1 MSRVVKSEECLK
13 GAVHVS
19 SKPNVTIIGF
29 NPEKDEDVVKYISD
43 RIRRGV
49 NKIRIRTMVFD
60 QFDMTKRFYDAI
72 LKEAEGRFL
81 FERRFSDAVHTK
93 K

>member
-13 GAVHVS
+13 GALHVS

-29 NPEKDEDVVKYISD
+29 NPEKDEDVVKYIND
-43 RIRRGV
+43 RVKRGV

-72 LKEAEGRFL
+72 MKEAEGRLISKRKFD
-81 FERRFSDAVHTK
+81 DAIHTK